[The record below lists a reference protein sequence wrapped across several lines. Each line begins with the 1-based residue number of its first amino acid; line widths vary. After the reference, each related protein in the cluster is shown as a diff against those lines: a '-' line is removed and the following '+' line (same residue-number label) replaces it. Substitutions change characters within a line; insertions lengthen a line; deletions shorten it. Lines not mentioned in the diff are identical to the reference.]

1 MLAAAYVCCGIRYVL
16 CVIILLSL
24 FAALPIGIWR
34 LTIAEDGK
42 DVAGIILTCFGAV
55 AWTIPCCMIMEE
67 SEHIVEKHQ
76 RILRAQIKPTL
87 NTSPMIE
94 EKPVETV

>member
-55 AWTIPCCMIMEE
+55 A
-67 SEHIVEKHQ
+67 
-76 RILRAQIKPTL
+76 
-87 NTSPMIE
+87 
-94 EKPVETV
+94 